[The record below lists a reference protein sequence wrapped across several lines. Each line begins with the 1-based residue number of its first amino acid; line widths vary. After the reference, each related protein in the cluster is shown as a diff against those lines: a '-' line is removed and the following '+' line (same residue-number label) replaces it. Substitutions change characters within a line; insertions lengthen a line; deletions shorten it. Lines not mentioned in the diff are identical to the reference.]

1 MLYMIESTISAISHQ
16 NAHPISSHTKRK
28 NRFEKNTITRSTCS
42 TILNTNHTPQRPQTQ
57 LPNHRHDQCHW
68 RNLRPPRPPIPTHPR
83 RRNPPHNVQIGPRDH
98 QIRNPLDLQI
108 HRQPRHIL
116 QLLNPRPFRTNEQQ
130 LLEIRRNAYCTVQR
144 EDARC
149 DPRGVC
155 GGFDIAECGYLY

>member
-1 MLYMIESTISAISHQ
+1 MHIQSHLTQSARTGLKRIRSHAQHARLYST
-16 NAHPISSHTKRK
+16 PT
-28 NRFEKNTITRSTCS
+28 
-42 TILNTNHTPQRPQTQ
+42 TPPNGLKTQ